1 MFLLNRLLPGSPQP
15 APSPEN
21 IDTRIFYY
29 PPDADPDYQ
38 PTSLDDIDSDLDDME
53 LFPRHS
59 LCRPP
64 PPMRLALTPRPHV
77 YGYPPR
83 CPHGGVLVLA
93 DAAPADLEFLGL
105 PAIPADEMPPLSGP
119 GAEDEEEAFCE
130 RMRLLGA
137 EWWKEGEA
145 ELRRAEVLSARFA
158 DEPGLGGLRTVDLVA
173 VGFEGVV
180 GAGGAPEEG
189 GVWAYRDR
197 WAERQQERDRRR
209 EERWREDEQL
219 GPSGVDR
226 EARMTK
232 CRERRRER
240 REELRR
246 IARV

>member
-1 MFLLNRLLPGSPQP
+1 MFLLNRLLSGSPQP
-15 APSPEN
+15 APSPGS
-21 IDTRIFYY
+21 IDNPIFYY

-38 PTSLDDIDSDLDDME
+38 PTSLDDIDTDVDDTE

-59 LCRPP
+59 LRRPP

-119 GAEDEEEAFCE
+119 GREDEEEAFCA

-137 EWWKEGEA
+137 QWWKEGEA
-145 ELRRAEVLSARFA
+145 ELCRADVLSARFP

-197 WAERQQERDRRR
+197 
-209 EERWREDEQL
+209 L
-219 GPSGVDR
+219 GRLVW
-226 EARMTK
+226 
-232 CRERRRER
+232 
-240 REELRR
+240 
-246 IARV
+246 IARRG